1 MIRGRAH
8 KFGDNIDT
16 DAIAPISC
24 IGLTRSEEL
33 GAHCMETIDPG
44 FPKRAVKGDVIVA
57 GRNFGC
63 GSSREIAPRA
73 IKGAGIECVIAESF
87 ARIFFRNAIN
97 IGLPVM
103 VCPEAV
109 VATQDGDR
117 LEVDLS
123 AGEILN
129 ATRGGRFRAAP
140 YPQFIR
146 DLIAAG
152 GLVNYTRGRLA
163 RQSPASVGGK

>member
-24 IGLTRSEEL
+24 IGLTRPEEL
-33 GAHCMETIDPG
+33 GAHCMETIDPD
-44 FPKRAVKGDVIVA
+44 FPKRVTPGDLIVA

-63 GSSREIAPRA
+63 GSSREIAPWA
-73 IKGAGIECVIAESF
+73 IQGAGIACVIAESF

-97 IGLPVM
+97 IALPLLQ
-103 VCPEAV
+103 CPETAMG
-109 VATQDGDR
+109 TEESDE

-123 AGEILN
+123 LGVIRNLRTGE
-129 ATRGGRFRAAP
+129 AFRADP
-140 YPQFIR
+140 YPGFLR
-146 DLIAAG
+146 DLMAAG
-152 GLVNYTRGRLA
+152 GLIPYTRKRLL
-163 RQSPASVGGK
+163 GDKTG